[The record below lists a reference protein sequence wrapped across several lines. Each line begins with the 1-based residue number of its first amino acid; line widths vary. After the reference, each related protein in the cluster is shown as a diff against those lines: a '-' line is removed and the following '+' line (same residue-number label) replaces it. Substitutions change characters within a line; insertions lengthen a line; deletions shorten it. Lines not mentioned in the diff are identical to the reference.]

1 MRLCWQRTARRE
13 TQQLD
18 VTAFLSLMVI
28 LVPFLLIT
36 AVFSRITILEIQTAP
51 GDSGGSSSRPDPLQ
65 LQVVVRERF
74 IEVNYRGLKKTER
87 FARTSDSSELESLA
101 TLADELKARFPQS
114 LEATLLIESQI
125 PYDVVVQVL
134 DVIRIGLE
142 RIGDVVEPVERFP
155 LVALGEVSVSE
166 QRTRGVK

>member
-1 MRLCWQRTARRE
+1 MRLRWQRTAQRE

-36 AVFSRITILEIQTAP
+36 AVFSRMTILEIQTTA
-51 GDSGGSSSRPDPLQ
+51 GDSKGSSLPDPLQ
-65 LQVVVRERF
+65 LQVAVRKQF
-74 IEVNYRGLKKTER
+74 IEVNYRGLKKTQR
-87 FARTSDSSELESLA
+87 IARTSNGSELESLA

-114 LEATLLIESQI
+114 LEATLLVEPQI

-134 DVIRIGLE
+134 DVIRIGLQ
-142 RIGDVVEPVERFP
+142 RVGDVVQPVERFP

-166 QRTRGVK
+166 QRMRSVK

>member
-1 MRLCWQRTARRE
+1 VRPRWQRTARRE
-13 TQQLD
+13 TAKLD

-36 AVFSRITILEIQTAP
+36 AVFSRMTILEIHTAP
-51 GDSGGSSSRPDPLQ
+51 GDASGSSRPDPLQ
-65 LQVVVRERF
+65 LQVVVRKRF

-87 FARTSDSSELESLA
+87 IARTSNGSELESLA

-114 LEATLLIESQI
+114 LEATLLIEPQI
-125 PYDVVVQVL
+125 PYDLVVQVL
-134 DVIRIGLE
+134 DVIRIGLQ
-142 RIGDVVEPVERFP
+142 RVGDVVEPVERFP

-166 QRTRGVK
+166 QRRPGVK

>member
-1 MRLCWQRTARRE
+1 MRLRWQRTAQRE

-36 AVFSRITILEIQTAP
+36 AVFSRMTILEIQTAA
-51 GDSGGSSSRPDPLQ
+51 GDSSGSSRPDPLQ
-65 LQVVVRERF
+65 LQVAVRKRF
-74 IEVNYRGLKKTER
+74 IEVNYRGLKKTR
-87 FARTSDSSELESLA
+87 RIARTSNGSELGSLA

-114 LEATLLIESQI
+114 LEATLLVEPQI

-134 DVIRIGLE
+134 DVIRIGLQ
-142 RIGDVVEPVERFP
+142 RVGDVVEPVERFP
-155 LVALGEVSVSE
+155 LVALGEIAVRE